1 MYLAAEII
9 LPLPVRSNFH
19 YRVKEDQREA
29 LAIGK
34 RVLVNFGKSKI
45 YTGLVKATKEFEN
58 QAEFD
63 RLKEIEEILDEE
75 PVITPNQLKLFNW
88 IAYYYM
94 CTEGEVFKAALPVGL
109 KPESAL
115 RVEVSSPDLEWENL
129 PLDDKE
135 FLLLEALSI
144 QPQLGFKEVAEIWQI
159 NNPNPRLK
167 TMAARGYIKLSQ
179 QVEQRYKAKFK
190 SFLRLPEALQK
201 DEAKLKAAFDSL
213 GRAPQ
218 QENLMMRVTEAF
230 FQGKTLPKTE
240 ILKELGIGGQIV
252 KSLINKAFLEEEKV
266 QVDRMELYGYK
277 QHTKEIILTPQQE
290 RVMLEIK
297 TGIEIRPRKPILL
310 HGITGSGKTHLYIE
324 LIKEVLEE
332 GRQILYLLPEITLTK
347 QIIDRVKSAFG
358 ERVGIYHSRFND
370 HERVEIWN
378 KVRKREYDIVIGV
391 RSSVFLPFQDLG
403 LIVVDEEHDQ
413 SFKQHEPAP
422 RYNARDLA
430 IYYSLLVDC
439 PVILGSATPSFE
451 SYRNALAGKYVF
463 VELLERATKATLPQ
477 IQIVD
482 MRVQKKKRLVDG
494 VFSKVLEDAIAE
506 RLAKGEQVILFQNRR
521 GYAPYLICDS
531 CGHVPQCINCD
542 ISLTFHKEKKHLRC
556 HYCGHTDFG
565 IEQCQNCGNYTLR
578 WAGIG
583 TEQIAEQVASR
594 FPDHVVERMDL
605 DTTRS
610 KNSYQLIISRFE
622 AKQVDILVGTQMV
635 SKGLDFENVTLVG
648 VINADN
654 ILSFPDFRAFEQ
666 AYQLLTQVSGRA
678 GRSEKKGEVFIQT
691 LMPENIVLEHLQK
704 PYRDFYE
711 QEILGREQ
719 LGYPP
724 YSRVIR
730 IEIKH
735 KDRRYIEQEALRL
748 YNLFK
753 PQFGPN
759 LLGPDY
765 ALVARVRNQYRMQF
779 MIKIGRKVSA
789 SKLRE
794 ALHKLISLYY
804 EQAPQKTLRIILDID
819 PM

>member
-19 YRVKEDQREA
+19 YRLKEDQYDM

-34 RVLVNFGKSKI
+34 RVLVSFGKSKI
-45 YTGLVKATKEFEN
+45 YTGLIKSIEEFDNVE
-58 QAEFD
+58 EFD
-63 RLKEIEEILDEE
+63 RLKEVEEILDET
-75 PVITPNQLKLFNW
+75 PVITENQLKLFSW

-115 RVEVSSPDLEWENL
+115 RVEISSPNFEWENL

-144 QPQLGFKEVAEIWQI
+144 QPQLGFKEVADIWQI

-179 QVEQRYKAKFK
+179 HVEQRYKAKYK
-190 SFLRLPEALQK
+190 SYLSLPEALQK
-201 DEAKLKAAFDSL
+201 DESLLKAAFDSL

-240 ILKELGIGGQIV
+240 TLKELGLASQVV
-252 KSLINKAFLEEEKV
+252 KSLVGKSFLEEEKI
-266 QVDRMELYGYK
+266 QVDRMEFYGYK
-277 QHTKEIILTPQQE
+277 QHTKEIILTAEQE
-290 RVMLEIK
+290 RVMTEVK
-297 TGIEIRPRKPILL
+297 AGFDTRPRKPLLL
-310 HGITGSGKTHLYIE
+310 HGITGSGKTHIYIE
-324 LIKEVLEE
+324 LIKEVLDQ
-332 GRQILYLLPEITLTK
+332 GKQVLYLLPEITLTK

-370 HERVEIWN
+370 NERVEIWH
-378 KVRKREYDIVIGV
+378 KVRKREFEVVIGV

-451 SYRNALAGKYVF
+451 SYRNAITDKYTF
-463 VELLERATKATLPQ
+463 VQLLERATEATLPK
-477 IQIVD
+477 IKIVD
-482 MRVQKKKRLVDG
+482 MRVQRKKRLIDG

-565 IEQCQNCGNYTLR
+565 IEQCDNCGNYSLR

-594 FPDHVVERMDL
+594 FPDHIVERMDL
-605 DTTRS
+605 DTTRT

-678 GRSEKKGEVFIQT
+678 GRSEKKGEVYIQT
-691 LMPENIVLEHLQK
+691 LMPENVVLEHLQK
-704 PYRDFYE
+704 PYRDFYD
-711 QEILGREQ
+711 QELLGREQ

-724 YSRVIR
+724 FSRVIR
-730 IEIKH
+730 IEFKH
-735 KDRRYIEQEALRL
+735 KERRYIEQEALRL

-765 ALVARVRNQYRMQF
+765 ALIARVRNQYRMQF

-789 SKLRE
+789 AKLRE
-794 ALHKLISLYY
+794 ALHKLITLYY
-804 EQAPQKTLRIILDID
+804 KQAPQKTLRIIVDID